1 LRMFPQTRVAAFL
14 DRPNRFRLRCRLDGR
29 TVSAF
34 LPNPGRLRELLL
46 PGRPVYLVREV
57 GSSGRKTSYT
67 AVAVERQGR
76 PILLHTHRTNEVARA
91 LLEMGAVP
99 FLRGAQIK
107 DSEVR
112 SGRNRFDFLLEQ
124 SGRRTYLE
132 VKSCTLA
139 GTRVAMFPDAV
150 TERGARHVRDLAAL
164 AERGVSSA
172 VLFVVHWPEARVF
185 LPDFHTD
192 PVFARTLLECRD
204 RVSVAAVAV
213 GWTSSLTL
221 SGEVRVLEIPWDV
234 LERENQDRGSYL
246 LVLRVPRVVSVEV
259 GALGQIRFPAGFYV
273 YVGSAMAGL
282 SARLARH
289 RRRRKRMHWHIDWLA
304 SSARI
309 VDTLPIRSSERL
321 ECDLARA
328 MAGFASDRVPGFGC
342 SDCSCESHL
351 FRMPMNPLYMQP
363 FHDLLAWF
371 RMDRLVPGSL
381 TGATPI
387 SGHPKQLKS

>member
-1 LRMFPQTRVAAFL
+1 MFPQTRVAVFL
-14 DRPNRFRLRCRLDGR
+14 DRPNRFRVRCGLDGR

-46 PGRPVYLVREV
+46 PGRPVYLEKES
-57 GSSGRKTSYT
+57 GSISRKTCYT

-76 PILLHTHRTNEVARA
+76 PILLHTHRTNDVARA
-91 LLEMGAVP
+91 LLERGAVP
-99 FLRGAQIK
+99 SLRGAHIK
-107 DSEVR
+107 SSEVR

-124 SGRRTYLE
+124 AGRRTYLE

-150 TERGARHVRDLAAL
+150 TERGARHVRELAAL
-164 AERGVSSA
+164 AERGASSA
-172 VLFVVHWPEARVF
+172 MLFVVHWPEARVF

-192 PVFARTLLECRD
+192 PVFARTLFECRD

-221 SGEVRVLEIPWDV
+221 SGEVRSLEIPWDV

-246 LVLRVPRVVSVEV
+246 LILHLPRVASVEV
-259 GALGQIRFPAGFYV
+259 GVLGQIRFPAGFYV

-304 SSARI
+304 SVARI

-328 MAGFASDRVPGFGC
+328 VAGFASDRVPGFGS

-351 FRMPMNPLYMQP
+351 FRMSMNPLYMQP

-371 RMDRLVPGSL
+371 RMDRLAPAEQNPQGIFFLDKAKGPS
-381 TGATPI
+381 
-387 SGHPKQLKS
+387 KK

>member
-1 LRMFPQTRVAAFL
+1 MFPQTRVAAFL
-14 DRPNRFRLRCRLDGR
+14 DRPTRFRVRCRLDGR
-29 TVSAF
+29 TVFAF

-46 PGRPVYLVREV
+46 PGRPVYLVRES
-57 GSSGRKTSYT
+57 GSIARKTRYT

-76 PILLHTHRTNEVARA
+76 PVLLHTHRTNDAARA
-91 LLEMGAVP
+91 LIEMGALP

-107 DSEVR
+107 GSEVR

-139 GTRVAMFPDAV
+139 GRRVAMFPDAV
-150 TERGARHVRDLAAL
+150 TERGARHVMELAAL
-164 AERGVSSA
+164 AEKGASSA

-192 PVFARTLLECRD
+192 PVFARTLLKCRD

-213 GWTSSLTL
+213 GWTSALTL
-221 SGEVRVLEIPWDV
+221 SCEVRGLEIPWEV

-246 LVLRVPRVVSVEV
+246 LVLHVPRVVSVQV
-259 GALGQIRFPAGFYV
+259 GALGRIRFPAGFYV

-289 RRRRKRMHWHIDWLA
+289 RRRRKKMHWHIDWLV
-304 SSARI
+304 SVARI
-309 VDTLPIRSSERL
+309 VDAVPIRSSERL
-321 ECDLARA
+321 ECDIARAVAGLAR
-328 MAGFASDRVPGFGC
+328 DRLSGFGS

-351 FRMPMNPLYMQP
+351 FRMPGNPLEQES

-371 RMDRLVPGSL
+371 RMDRLAPEGPCL
-381 TGATPI
+381 P
-387 SGHPKQLKS
+387 

>member
-1 LRMFPQTRVAAFL
+1 MFPQTRVAAFL
-14 DRPNRFRLRCRLDGR
+14 ARPNRFRVRCRLDGR

-46 PGRPVYLVREV
+46 PGRPVYLVRES
-57 GSSGRKTSYT
+57 GSIARKTRYT

-76 PILLHTHRTNEVARA
+76 PVLLHTHRTNDAARA
-91 LLEMGAVP
+91 LIEMGALP

-107 DSEVR
+107 GSEVR

-139 GTRVAMFPDAV
+139 GRRVAMFPDAV
-150 TERGARHVRDLAAL
+150 TERGARHVMELAAL
-164 AERGVSSA
+164 AEKGASSA

-192 PVFARTLLECRD
+192 PVFARTLLKCRD

-213 GWTSSLTL
+213 GWTSALTL
-221 SGEVRVLEIPWDV
+221 SGEVRGLEIPWEV

-246 LVLRVPRVVSVEV
+246 LVLHVPRVVSVQV
-259 GALGQIRFPAGFYV
+259 GALGRIRFPVGFYV

-289 RRRRKRMHWHIDWLA
+289 RRRRKKMHWHIDWLA
-304 SSARI
+304 SVARI
-309 VDTLPIRSSERL
+309 VDAVPIRSSERL
-321 ECDLARA
+321 ECDIARAVAGLAR
-328 MAGFASDRVPGFGC
+328 DRLSGFGS

-351 FRMPMNPLYMQP
+351 FRMPGNPLEQES

-371 RMDRLVPGSL
+371 RMDRLAPEGPCL
-381 TGATPI
+381 P
-387 SGHPKQLKS
+387 